1 MVNIDLQAYIRDLL
15 KPKHDLIY
23 QTFTR
28 FKTSWITNHVIAD
41 QTKYSEFKSQSVIS
55 IRQHNVSI
63 RNIFFFFI
71 KYTCSSAQT
80 PLRNEGINLVNVISL
95 EILQLLTKINWFGF
109 YANKYVIIKK
119 KKNLWDLVVMTSY
132 TSCAMFKRWNNLNGI
147 GLCCS
152 WVHLMATLCK
162 ITVKS
167 VK

>member
-1 MVNIDLQAYIRDLL
+1 MVIIDLQAYTRDFL
-15 KPKHDLIY
+15 KTKRNLIY

-28 FKTSWITNHVIAD
+28 FRTSWITNHVIAD
-41 QTKYSEFKSQSVIS
+41 QTEYSKFKTQSVIF
-55 IRQHNVSI
+55 IRQRSVSI

-95 EILQLLTKINWFGF
+95 EILQILTKINRFGF

-119 KKNLWDLVVMTSY
+119 KKNLSDLVIMTSY
-132 TSCAMFKRWNNLNGI
+132 TSCPILKRWNNLNGI

-152 WVHLMATLCK
+152 WVYLMATLCK
-162 ITVKS
+162 VTVES